1 MKFIFSRRSR
11 KMSKFEKV
19 DGILAISASYL
30 NVVALINRFQNLST
44 SLPIVAIST
53 LLTERFTSIS
63 SSQLITKCYFHGDVK
78 TLLKFHSPTMIV
90 LFVVSLLRSGNVQAL
105 REACVEMSV
114 MGLACGHLILLGK
127 YLRFLDRIFKR

>member
-1 MKFIFSRRSR
+1 
-11 KMSKFEKV
+11 MSKFERF

-30 NVVALINRFQNLST
+30 NVVALINRFQHLST

-63 SSQLITKCYFHGDVK
+63 SSQLITKCYVNGDVK
-78 TLLKFHSPTMIV
+78 TLLKFYSPTMIV

-114 MGLACGHLILLGK
+114 MGLACVHLILLGK
-127 YLRFLDRIFKR
+127 YMLFLDRIFKR